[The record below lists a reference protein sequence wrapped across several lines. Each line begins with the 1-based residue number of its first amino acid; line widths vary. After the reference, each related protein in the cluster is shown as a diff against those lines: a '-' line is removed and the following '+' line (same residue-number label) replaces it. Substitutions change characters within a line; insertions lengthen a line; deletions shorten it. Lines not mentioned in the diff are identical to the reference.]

1 MKVEWIIKTMIF
13 LQKNSPK
20 DFFFFFP
27 QEPAMLRTFFFLKDR
42 SSNEMNDPRAYY
54 IQ

>member
-13 LQKNSPK
+13 LQKNTPK

-27 QEPAMLRTFFFLKDR
+27 GTSHAKDIFFKKRIEVLMR
-42 SSNEMNDPRAYY
+42 
-54 IQ
+54 